1 MGPVTPHTPGCF
13 VGAARGRRGCRGV
26 SGGWCAAQGGP
37 CAVVRLCV
45 WAWRGGV
52 TRRKSARRVRAG
64 ATLVPPRPPGH
75 ERGGP
80 AVCVFVRHT
89 ARRRLWGVGAACE
102 EAAGKR
108 RASPVRRYT
117 AGGGPPPAQR
127 RMCVRAFAGLR
138 GCGAPHGATSVCGR
152 GGGGHYQRTKR
163 KPTGGCARSQQ
174 GGGVRLGAAPRSR
187 REGAPA
193 QAPRASGRKKNARK
207 AAAHGSTGAEGAF
220 RASESGEGG
229 LVRGDVNHGTK
240 RGGKK
245 RTAHLAHFAHFF

>member
-1 MGPVTPHTPGCF
+1 MQGVQGPR
-13 VGAARGRRGCRGV
+13 AARAVRACLAGGVRRRV
-26 SGGWCAAQGGP
+26 GGMCS
-37 CAVVRLCV
+37 CV
-45 WAWRGGV
+45 WAWRGGSRGEKRV
-52 TRRKSARRVRAG
+52 PRACAGCGPRYRLAPSPAASVGGGPLCVYLCATQPGAGCGVWVQLVRRLRGKEGRARCG
-64 ATLVPPRPPGH
+64 ATQPV
-75 ERGGP
+75 
-80 AVCVFVRHT
+80 VD
-89 ARRRLWGVGAACE
+89 RRLRSAAC
-102 EAAGKR
+102 ACVR
-108 RASPVRRYT
+108 SPGCGGVARLT
-117 AGGGPPPAQR
+117 EPQVFAGGG
-127 RMCVRAFAGLR
+127 
-138 GCGAPHGATSVCGR
+138 GAR
-152 GGGGHYQRTKR
+152 YQRTKR

-220 RASESGEGG
+220 RASEGSGEGG